1 MRAVTALARC
11 ILTLLM
17 ALPTATA
24 AAAAPPPPARVF
36 ISGHSLVDQP
46 LPADLAAIAA
56 SLGPPLQWNRQYM
69 VGSSIRARVRG
80 AKAPPGE
87 TGWSGYRQGSN
98 REGEN
103 LDVLAELR
111 QPRTV
116 SGGPYDVLLITE
128 EHGLLGT
135 LVWNDTVRYLRHYH
149 DRFIAANPAGR
160 TLFYEPWLD
169 LDDKNDPRRW
179 IAYERAASPLW
190 QCLATRINL
199 SLAAQGRSDRI
210 ESLPAGLALA
220 GLIER
225 ATQGPGVPG
234 ISAAG
239 VRATVD
245 RLVKDQVHL
254 TRLGSYYAALVSYA
268 VLYGRS
274 PLGAW
279 APAEVDAQQA
289 HSLQTVAWQIISDY
303 RAHHRALPLAS
314 CHQVLTQSFINTY
327 WSYVR
332 DTFWRQE
339 LGALHA
345 QARWWRHVLLWQWRL
360 RRDHADNPLH
370 YDPST
375 DNAYWLPA
383 P

>member
-1 MRAVTALARC
+1 M
-11 ILTLLM
+11 LM
-17 ALPTATA
+17 ALSA
-24 AAAAPPPPARVF
+24 AAADPPKTALPERVF
-36 ISGHSLVDQP
+36 ISGHSLTDQP
-46 LPADLAAIAA
+46 LPSDLAAIAA
-56 SLGPPLQWNRQYM
+56 SLGHPLQWNRQYM

-87 TGWSGYRQGSN
+87 TGWSGYHQGSN
-98 REGEN
+98 RDSEN
-103 LDVLAELR
+103 MDVLAELR

-116 SGGPYDVLLITE
+116 TGGPYDVLLITE

-135 LVWNDTVRYLRHYH
+135 MVWNDTVRYLRHYH
-149 DRFIAANPAGR
+149 DRFIDANPAGR
-160 TLFYEPWLD
+160 TLFYESWLG

-179 IAYERAASPLW
+179 IAYERAASPIW

-199 SLAAQGRSDRI
+199 SLAAEGRSDRI

-225 ATQGPGVPG
+225 ATQAPGVPG
-234 ISAAG
+234 ISGAS

-245 RLVKDQVHL
+245 RLVKDSVHL

-268 VLYGRS
+268 AIYSRS

-279 APAEVDAQQA
+279 APEGIDAQQA
-289 HSLQTVAWQIISDY
+289 RSLQSVAWQIYSAY
-303 RAHHRALPLAS
+303 RASGRALTLEA
-314 CHQVLTQSFINTY
+314 CRQVLTQSFVNTY

-332 DTFWRQE
+332 DTSWRKE

-345 QARWWRHVLLWQWRL
+345 HARWWRHVLLWQWRL
-360 RRDHADNPLH
+360 RRGNADNPLH
-370 YDPST
+370 YDPAA
-375 DNAYWLPA
+375 DRAYWLPA